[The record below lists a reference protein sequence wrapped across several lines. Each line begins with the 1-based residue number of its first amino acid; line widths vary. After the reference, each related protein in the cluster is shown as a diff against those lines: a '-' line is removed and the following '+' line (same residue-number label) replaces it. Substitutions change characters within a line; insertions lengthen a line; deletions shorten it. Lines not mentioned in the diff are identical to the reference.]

1 MLWLLETDD
10 TLRCR
15 ALDAWDERG
24 DAGGEMDEGR
34 IPGAKDVWGIKMAGA
49 GMAEMFLDR
58 CCVNVDVLLSVPG
71 RVIMTGV
78 GGVL

>member
-1 MLWLLETDD
+1 MS
-10 TLRCR
+10 
-15 ALDAWDERG
+15 G

-34 IPGAKDVWGIKMAGA
+34 IPGAKDGWGIEMAGT

-58 CCVNVDVLLSVPG
+58 CRVNAVLLSVPG